1 MSTENKLLS
10 SVAYL
15 SVFFLPV
22 IMPIIILVIASKPEY
37 SESRSNA
44 IQALWLHIAPWLMG
58 VVAAILLIAGGT
70 GVASNGHVPAWPII
84 LFVLVGIIGIAVI
97 FLLCYNI
104 YRGIKVL
111 VD

>member
-22 IMPIIILVIASKPEY
+22 IMPIIILVVASKPEY

-58 VVAAILLIAGGT
+58 VVAGILLITGGA
-70 GVASNGHVPAWPII
+70 GVATNTWSII
-84 LFVLVGIIGIAVI
+84 LFILAGIIGIAVI